1 MTLPQGYRIVRRT
14 PEYDASLLAIENRA
28 AELFRAHGYP
38 QVADSPF
45 PDVAAIRNLF
55 AGRDVR
61 VAADA
66 SGPAGFIVSAPLGP
80 YLHIHELSVD
90 PAHGRRGIGA
100 ALVEHVSQ
108 AASEGRFD
116 GVSLTTFRDVP
127 FNEPFYVKLGF
138 AEAHHPLLL
147 ERLAI
152 ETPDGV
158 DPASRIAMIRLHS
171 AFVANM

>member
-1 MTLPQGYRIVRRT
+1 MTLSQGYRIVART
-14 PEYDASLLAIENRA
+14 PDDDGNLLAIENRA

-38 QVADSPF
+38 QIADSPF
-45 PDVAAIRNLF
+45 PDVDAIRNLF
-55 AGRDVR
+55 EGRDVW
-61 VAADA
+61 VASAEA
-66 SGPAGFIVSAPLGP
+66 GPAGFIVSAPLGP

-90 PAHGRRGIGA
+90 PVHGRLGIGT
-100 ALVEHVSQ
+100 ALLEHVSQ
-108 AASEGRFD
+108 AASEQGFD

-127 FNEPFYVKLGF
+127 FNEPFYAKLGF
-138 AEAHHPLLL
+138 AETHHPLLL

-158 DPASRIAMIRLHS
+158 DPTSRIAMIRLHS